1 MTLPPEDDSVNNEP
15 HRRGGRQPADPSE
28 QRARRILESEQFNTK
43 EAYRP
48 GASIY
53 DEPDILPGRVGEVVE
68 QDWSCRNCGY
78 NLRGIK
84 LEQGCPECGVREWY
98 RPPPRTDQRFAN
110 WLRTHQ
116 RATTTRTSWLVAGGA
131 AVLGGPLAVIAAL
144 LYRPPGLPGASVPF
158 LAIVFG
164 PLMEEVMKVA
174 AASLVVE
181 VKPYLFKRVEQI
193 QLATVGAAAIF
204 AAVEN
209 VLYLNVYIPNPSV
222 GDYLWRWTVCVAMH
236 TGCTLIATR
245 GIVAVWTQCVEQRR
259 KPRIGQAASYIVTA
273 AIVHGAYNAGVMG
286 YEWLF

>member
-1 MTLPPEDDSVNNEP
+1 
-15 HRRGGRQPADPSE
+15 
-28 QRARRILESEQFNTK
+28 
-43 EAYRP
+43 
-48 GASIY
+48 
-53 DEPDILPGRVGEVVE
+53 
-68 QDWSCRNCGY
+68 
-78 NLRGIK
+78 
-84 LEQGCPECGVREWY
+84 
-98 RPPPRTDQRFAN
+98 
-110 WLRTHQ
+110 
-116 RATTTRTSWLVAGGA
+116 
-131 AVLGGPLAVIAAL
+131 
-144 LYRPPGLPGASVPF
+144 
-158 LAIVFG
+158 
-164 PLMEEVMKVA
+164 
-174 AASLVVE
+174 VVE